1 MSNTYYRKCKYCG
14 RRIRMAEMDNGQW
27 LPFEIDGSGKHECGI
42 LSTEPASFSKPTPTL
57 TTNQSSCPGPAP
69 TSTTNQSSYPKY
81 NSPTFDPKNNNIKG
95 KKICI
100 GIIVLLVILIL
111 YRWISS

>member
-1 MSNTYYRKCKYCG
+1 
-14 RRIRMAEMDNGQW
+14 MAEMDNGQW

-42 LSTEPASFSKPTPTL
+42 LSTEPASFSKPTPT
-57 TTNQSSCPGPAP
+57 
-69 TSTTNQSSYPKY
+69 STTNQSSYPKY
-81 NSPTFDPKNNNIKG
+81 NSPTFDPKNNNTKG

-100 GIIVLLVILIL
+100 GIIVLFVILIL